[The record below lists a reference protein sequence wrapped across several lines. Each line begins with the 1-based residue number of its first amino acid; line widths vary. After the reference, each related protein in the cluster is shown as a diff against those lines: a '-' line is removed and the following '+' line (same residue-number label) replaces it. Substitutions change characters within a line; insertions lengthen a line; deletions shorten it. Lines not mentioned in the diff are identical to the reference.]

1 MRRLIRKAI
10 SIKADLR
17 EAAKKEIE
25 FLRARRVDMKDLRSV
40 CLTLGPYRNLTT
52 LTAGI
57 IALHPNCQALNH
69 AGQRIFGDK
78 KLNFLLNYTDKKFD
92 TFVRY
97 AIYASGRGREGPY
110 GGSVTYS
117 HAFGNQHKLTEMY
130 KSAYGDQLMKDKI
143 HCLFWK
149 ESMAVSTCIRDHSVD
164 LNTILSR
171 NNKLRFL
178 MPIRN
183 PLDCAVSNV
192 KFFGDS
198 EQLDEFF
205 MLQNRQNVLIKV
217 LEAILDELRS
227 FLVWKKQ
234 YPEKFFYYFEHE
246 FEKATLFSL
255 ADFLGVEPNEKW
267 CENSLEA
274 FDIKSRYQH
283 SEDIVDL
290 YNKFVE
296 EKFAAFPEA
305 SAKLLQFTNNA
316 YEHYPKIS

>member
-25 FLRARRVDMKDLRSV
+25 FLRARRVDIKDLRSV

-57 IALHPNCQALNH
+57 VALHPNCQALNH
-69 AGQRIFGDK
+69 AGERIFNSK
-78 KLNFLLNYTDKKFD
+78 QLNFFSDYTDEKFD
-92 TFVRY
+92 MFARY

-130 KSAYGDQLMKDKI
+130 KSAYGDQLMKDTI

-149 ESMAVSTCIRDHSVD
+149 ESMAVSTYIRAHSVD
-164 LNTILSR
+164 LGNILSR

-178 MPIRN
+178 MPVRN

-192 KFFGDS
+192 KFFGGT

-205 MLQNRQNVLIKV
+205 MLKNRQNVLIKV

-227 FLVWKKQ
+227 FLDWQEQ
-234 YPEKFFYYFEHE
+234 YPKRFFYYFEHE
-246 FEKATLFSL
+246 FERETLLNL
-255 ADFLGVEPNEKW
+255 AEFLDVEPDEKW

-274 FDIKSRYQH
+274 FDMKSRYQH
-283 SEDIVDL
+283 AEATVDL

-296 EKFAAFPEA
+296 EKFAIFPEA
-305 SAKLLQFTNNA
+305 SAKLLQFTN
-316 YEHYPKIS
+316 PVSQQT

>member
-1 MRRLIRKAI
+1 MKRLLRKAI
-10 SIKADLR
+10 SIKDSLR
-17 EAAKKEIE
+17 EAAKTEIE
-25 FLRARRVDMKDLRSV
+25 LLRAKKIDIEDLRTV

-57 IALHPNCQALNH
+57 VALHPNCQALNH
-69 AGQRIFGDK
+69 AGERIFNNK
-78 KLNFLLNYTDKKFD
+78 QLNFFSDYTDQKFD
-92 TFVRY
+92 SFVRY

-117 HAFGNQHKLTEMY
+117 HAFGNQHKLTQMY
-130 KSAYGDQLMKDKI
+130 KSVYGDHLMKKKI

-149 ESMAVSTCIRDHSVD
+149 ESMAVSSYIRDHAVD
-164 LNTILSR
+164 LGNILSR

-192 KFFGDS
+192 KFFGDT
-198 EQLDEFF
+198 EQLDQFF
-205 MLQNRQNVLIKV
+205 MLQNRQNVLRKV
-217 LEAILDELRS
+217 LVAILDEFKS
-227 FLVWKKQ
+227 FLDWQKQ
-234 YPEKFFYYFEHE
+234 YPDRFFYYFEHD

-255 ADFLGVEPNEKW
+255 ADFLRVEPNENW

-274 FDIKSRYQH
+274 FDMKSRYQH

-296 EKFAAFPEA
+296 EKFVAFPEA
-305 SAKLLQFTNNA
+305 SAKLLQFTN
-316 YEHYPKIS
+316 PVPQQT

>member
-69 AGQRIFGDK
+69 AGQRIFNDK

-117 HAFGNQHKLTEMY
+117 HAFGNQHKLTDVW
-130 KSAYGDQLMKDKI
+130 KTAASLYG
-143 HCLFWK
+143 
-149 ESMAVSTCIRDHSVD
+149 
-164 LNTILSR
+164 
-171 NNKLRFL
+171 
-178 MPIRN
+178 
-183 PLDCAVSNV
+183 
-192 KFFGDS
+192 
-198 EQLDEFF
+198 
-205 MLQNRQNVLIKV
+205 
-217 LEAILDELRS
+217 S
-227 FLVWKKQ
+227 FLQ
-234 YPEKFFYYFEHE
+234 P
-246 FEKATLFSL
+246 
-255 ADFLGVEPNEKW
+255 
-267 CENSLEA
+267 
-274 FDIKSRYQH
+274 
-283 SEDIVDL
+283 
-290 YNKFVE
+290 
-296 EKFAAFPEA
+296 
-305 SAKLLQFTNNA
+305 
-316 YEHYPKIS
+316 